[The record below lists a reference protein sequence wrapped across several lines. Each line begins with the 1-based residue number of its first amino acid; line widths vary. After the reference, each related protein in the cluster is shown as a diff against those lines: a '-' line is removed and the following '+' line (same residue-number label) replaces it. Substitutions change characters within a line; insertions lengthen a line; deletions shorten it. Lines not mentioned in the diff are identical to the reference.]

1 MTELTA
7 DAVLKWIETAER
19 DDLVKIADELI
30 ERQFAV
36 HPDDVERESD
46 GALDWDDDPDI
57 DPALLEDALSRLRR
71 KEHREG
77 LHVLAVALGR
87 DFDVL
92 EKLPLVSA

>member
-1 MTELTA
+1 MTKITA

-36 HPDDVERESD
+36 HPDDVDNDTFDLCPACED
-46 GALDWDDDPDI
+46 LDHE
-57 DPALLEDALSRLRR
+57 LLEDALSRLRR
-71 KEHREG
+71 HENREG

-92 EKLPLVSA
+92 ENLPLVSP